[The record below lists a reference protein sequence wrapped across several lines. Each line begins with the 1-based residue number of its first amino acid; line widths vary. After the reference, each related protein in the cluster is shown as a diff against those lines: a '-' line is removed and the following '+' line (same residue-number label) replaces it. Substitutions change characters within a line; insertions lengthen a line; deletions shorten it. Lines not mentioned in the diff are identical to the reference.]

1 MCDHRRS
8 ETRQIAARVGPPR
21 GRRRGEAK
29 TIPSTKMTTRSH
41 CTGAREKEGQF
52 EKEEEETKQKNTR
65 GSTCHDSRTPGTRLH
80 FGEPCSYITL
90 HYITLHYII
99 VHHRTCMSGNP
110 PRRSRTC
117 RDGVAHKGL
126 VSLTLRSN
134 CRMPPPR
141 GGAAA
146 PCAAASAPSRA
157 ASRRAARAP
166 SRARCA
172 RRTSRA
178 TEACTSPCPAAAAA
192 AAACRAA
199 RRASRRPRKGWRRTW
214 GRRARNAER
223 TDATFFFSLFF
234 FHRLARK
241 RRRAFPPVG
250 NYKRYQAGTRDPN
263 GARCARTHAAYPAES
278 ACV

>member
-1 MCDHRRS
+1 M
-8 ETRQIAARVGPPR
+8 
-21 GRRRGEAK
+21 
-29 TIPSTKMTTRSH
+29 
-41 CTGAREKEGQF
+41 
-52 EKEEEETKQKNTR
+52 
-65 GSTCHDSRTPGTRLH
+65 L
-80 FGEPCSYITL
+80 
-90 HYITLHYII
+90 
-99 VHHRTCMSGNP
+99 HHRTCMSGNP

-223 TDATFFFSLFF
+223 TDATFFFLSLLLSPPGQEAASRVSPGRELQTTPGG
-234 FHRLARK
+234 HTRPE
-241 RRRAFPPVG
+241 RRAV
-250 NYKRYQAGTRDPN
+250 RAD
-263 GARCARTHAAYPAES
+263 ARSVSGGERVRVERHEVRRAHVDRVDDDEREALLGDCLRERALANERTNERNERRSAAPGWDHIAS
-278 ACV
+278 DRA